1 MDMLR
6 PVSNLSVLN
15 DLVREEASPI
25 VDESRKKSA
34 LKTPT
39 SKRELSSSKKVVRF
53 EDSVTKK
60 VILDLGN

>member
-1 MDMLR
+1 MLR

-15 DLVREEASPI
+15 DIVREETSPS

-53 EDSVTKK
+53 EDSVMKK
-60 VILDLGN
+60 VTFDLGN

>member
-1 MDMLR
+1 MLR

>member
-1 MDMLR
+1 MLR

-15 DLVREEASPI
+15 DLVREETSPI

>member
-1 MDMLR
+1 MLR

-60 VILDLGN
+60 VILDLGT